1 LTVATAAVRVAL
13 NNITKRFARVTA
25 NDSVSMAVRAGEIH
39 ALLGENGAGKSTLMQ
54 ILYGLYHPDA
64 GEIIVDGQPVQLRD
78 PSDAIAC
85 GIGMVHQEF
94 MLVQPMSVV
103 ENVVLGL
110 KESAWGRLDLSAA
123 AARLQALSAR
133 HGLAVDPWAK
143 VHHLPIGVQ
152 QRVEILKLLYR
163 DAQVLILDEPT
174 AVLTPQEKAGLF
186 ATLRSLRAE
195 GRSVIIVTHK
205 LYEIMAIADRVSV
218 MRAGKMVETVAVSA
232 TSETDL
238 ARRMVGR
245 DVVLRVDK
253 APCKTGANVLHVDNI
268 ALRDESGRQKIW
280 RVSLKVAAGEILGIA
295 GVDGNGQSE
304 LADALLNLRAI
315 EAGRIWLGGED
326 ITQASPAQRRA
337 KGIGFIPA
345 DRRGVGSVTALS
357 IIDNA
362 MLGAQRSFTR
372 ARGWLLDRKKMA
384 QHAQSIIAHFQVHT
398 PDAEFEAGKLSGGN
412 LQKLILGRE
421 VARTPR
427 LLVVE
432 QPTRGL
438 DVGAVQAV
446 WQGLLAAR
454 DSGCAILMISAELE
468 EILNLSDRIAVMY
481 GGQIA
486 GVLDAREATAEKL
499 GELMAGGKFS
509 EEAVDENAA

>member
-1 LTVATAAVRVAL
+1 
-13 NNITKRFARVTA
+13 
-25 NDSVSMAVRAGEIH
+25 
-39 ALLGENGAGKSTLMQ
+39 
-54 ILYGLYHPDA
+54 
-64 GEIIVDGQPVQLRD
+64 
-78 PSDAIAC
+78 
-85 GIGMVHQEF
+85 
-94 MLVQPMSVV
+94 
-103 ENVVLGL
+103 
-110 KESAWGRLDLSAA
+110 
-123 AARLQALSAR
+123 
-133 HGLAVDPWAK
+133 
-143 VHHLPIGVQ
+143 
-152 QRVEILKLLYR
+152 
-163 DAQVLILDEPT
+163 
-174 AVLTPQEKAGLF
+174 
-186 ATLRSLRAE
+186 
-195 GRSVIIVTHK
+195 
-205 LYEIMAIADRVSV
+205 
-218 MRAGKMVETVAVSA
+218 
-232 TSETDL
+232 
-238 ARRMVGR
+238 
-245 DVVLRVDK
+245 
-253 APCKTGANVLHVDNI
+253 
-268 ALRDESGRQKIW
+268 
-280 RVSLKVAAGEILGIA
+280 
-295 GVDGNGQSE
+295 
-304 LADALLNLRAI
+304 
-315 EAGRIWLGGED
+315 LGGED